1 MSKTFKSLLLL
12 IATFSFSHA
21 QRTLSEDLKEN
32 INLRVKNGENTGI
45 VIGLIDQ
52 EGVSYYSY
60 GVKSLKT
67 NEPVDEH
74 AVFEIGSISKAFTG
88 ILLADQVIKG
98 QMKLE
103 DPLQQYLPKGT
114 SAPTRNGASIQLVHL
129 ANHTSGL
136 PRLPS
141 NFDPSNSNN
150 PYVDYSEEQLFEFI
164 DSYELTRDIGTQYEY
179 SNYGVGLLGE
189 ILARYSGMTYEE
201 LMIDVIAKPLGLKNT
216 RITLSPKMEAK
227 LAIGH
232 VYDTQ
237 VENWDLPTLGGAGAI
252 RSTASDMIK
261 FLSYNMGLKSHK
273 LYEAMQLSHKNSGSE
288 NATPI
293 VGLGWHQTISN
304 GTEIVWHN
312 GGTGGYRSFAGFT
325 KDSKKGVVVLTNSVV
340 GVDDIGLHLLD
351 PKSPL
356 RKVKPSIGVA
366 LKEIVT
372 KDGIEA
378 ALSSYQRLKEDDSEE
393 YNFGE
398 NELDRLGKFYI
409 ASNELDNAIA
419 ILELNSESFSESSNA
434 FNSLGK
440 AYSENGDNEKAIENY
455 KKSLRLNPGNES
467 AKAKLEELGI
477 DAGSVVEEIV
487 VDTETL
493 ESYTGKY
500 ELVPGFIVTITRDG
514 SQLNAQATGQPMFPV
529 FPKAVNVFYFKVVE
543 AQLTFNEGDG
553 GTIDSLTLLQNGRE
567 ITGKKL

>member
-12 IATFSFSHA
+12 IATFSFCHA
-21 QRTLSEDLKEN
+21 QRTLSEDQKEN
-32 INLRVKNGENTGI
+32 INLRVKNGENAGI

-52 EGVSYYSY
+52 EGVSFFSY

-103 DPLQQYLPKGT
+103 DPLQQYLPEGT

-141 NFDPSNSNN
+141 NFDPSNPSN
-150 PYVDYSEEQLFEFI
+150 PYVDYSEKQLFEFI
-164 DSYELTRDIGTQYEY
+164 DSYELTRDIGAQYEY

-189 ILARYSGMTYEE
+189 ILARNSGMTYEE
-201 LMIDVIAKPLGLKNT
+201 LMINVIAKPLGLKNT

-252 RSTASDMIK
+252 RSTASDMVK

-288 NATPI
+288 KASPV
-293 VGLGWHQTISN
+293 VGLGWHQTVSD
-304 GTEIVWHN
+304 GAEIVWHN
-312 GGTGGYRSFAGFT
+312 GGTGGYRSFAGFL
-325 KDSKKGVVVLTNSVV
+325 KDGQKGVVVLTNSVI

-356 RKVKPSIGVA
+356 RKVKPSIGMA
-366 LKEIVT
+366 LKGIVAT
-372 KDGIEA
+372 EGIEA
-378 ALSSYQRLKEDDSEE
+378 ALNSYQRLKEDDSEE

-419 ILELNSESFSESSNA
+419 ILELNGKSFSESSNA
-434 FNSLGK
+434 FNSLGD
-440 AYSENGDNEKAIENY
+440 AYSENGDTEKAIENY
-455 KKSLRLNPGNES
+455 KKSLRLNPGNEN

-477 DAGSVVEEIV
+477 DPGSVVEEIV
-487 VDTETL
+487 VDAETL

-500 ELVPGFIVTITRDG
+500 ELVPGFIVTITRDR

-553 GTIDSLTLLQNGRE
+553 GTIDSVTLLQNGRK